1 MSAQDAEQM
10 IRSLPDVELR
20 RFAEW
25 WDSHRTAL
33 LSGPAMSES
42 EAIKTELQ
50 HRRQEYRD
58 HPERFEQMND
68 AALDRMFRDIENEK
82 P

>member
-1 MSAQDAEQM
+1 VSAQDVEQM
-10 IRSLPDVELR
+10 VRTLPDAELR

-25 WDSHRTAL
+25 WEAHGAAL
-33 LSGPAMSES
+33 LGDSAPAES
-42 EAIKTELQ
+42 EVVKAELQ
-50 HRRQEYRD
+50 RRRQEHRD

-68 AALDRMFRDIENEK
+68 AALDQMFQDIENEK